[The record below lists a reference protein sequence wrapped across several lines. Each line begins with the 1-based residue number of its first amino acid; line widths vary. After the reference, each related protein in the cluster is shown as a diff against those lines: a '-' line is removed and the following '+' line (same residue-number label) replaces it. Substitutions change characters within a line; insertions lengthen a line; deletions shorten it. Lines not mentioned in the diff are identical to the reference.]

1 MTDVPDPSRTVLIV
15 EDEALVAMLLETILA
30 GAGYLPVWAPDGRHR
45 AELTGPGTAAP
56 AAPSAV
62 VMDLRLAGGLDGR
75 DLIRRL
81 REEHPGMPA
90 VVVTGFNPR
99 APQADL
105 RGLGGPTVRLGKPV
119 ESDALLKQLS
129 GVIDRFDLNNGAP
142 AALVRHAAG
151 TEGGVNGAPAEAIN
165 ARLRLRRALTVR
177 IGKP

>member
-45 AELTGPGTAAP
+45 AELTGPGSAAP

-129 GVIDRFDLNNGAP
+129 GVIDGSNSTTAP
-142 AALVRHAAG
+142 RRRLSDTQPAQKAA
-151 TEGGVNGAPAEAIN
+151 
-165 ARLRLRRALTVR
+165 
-177 IGKP
+177 